1 MLYLKES
8 MSPQQWSPLRQV
20 LEETAATSLFGA
32 VSGDNVSMGVVTTL
46 FGSRENA
53 SMTVATLPL
62 V

>member
-1 MLYLKES
+1 

-20 LEETAATSLFGA
+20 LEETAATSPFGA